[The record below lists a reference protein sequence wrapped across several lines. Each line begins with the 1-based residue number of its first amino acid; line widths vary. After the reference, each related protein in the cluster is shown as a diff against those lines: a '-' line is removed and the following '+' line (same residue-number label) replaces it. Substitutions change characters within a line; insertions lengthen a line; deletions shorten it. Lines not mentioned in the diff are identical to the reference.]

1 MESLAQLSPTL
12 QAYLAGIFGLLVGSF
27 LNVVITRLP
36 VMMMRQWR
44 AEAREALELEAEDTP
59 RFNLLVPASRCPGCD
74 TPIKWHDN
82 LPILGW
88 LKRRG
93 RCASC
98 NTRISAQYPLVELA
112 GGALGASIALIYG
125 LEAQSLWIFGACLTL
140 LVLSVIDF
148 RTQLLPDAITL
159 PLLWAGLAY
168 QLLFQPLMLP
178 SAVIGAMAGYLV
190 LWGFYWLFKLVTGK
204 EGMGYGD
211 FKLLAALGAWL
222 GWQWLPLLLIL
233 SAGLGAILGILL
245 QLLVPRLRGAPM
257 PFGPYLAVAGW
268 IALLFGTPLMSLYLS
283 VIGA

>member
-1 MESLAQLSPTL
+1 M
-12 QAYLAGIFGLLVGSF
+12 VGSF

-190 LWGFYWLFKLVTGK
+190 LWSFYWLFKLITGK

-233 SAGLGAILGILL
+233 SAGLGAVLGILL

>member
-12 QAYLAGIFGLLVGSF
+12 QACLAGIFGLLVGSF
-27 LNVVITRLP
+27 LNVAITRLP

-112 GGALGASIALIYG
+112 GGALGACIALIYG

-190 LWGFYWLFKLVTGK
+190 LWSFYWLFKLVTGK

-233 SAGLGAILGILL
+233 SAGLGAVLGILL

>member
-12 QAYLAGIFGLLVGSF
+12 QACLAGIFGLLVGSF

-112 GGALGASIALIYG
+112 GGALGASISLIYG

-190 LWGFYWLFKLVTGK
+190 LWSFYWLFKLITGK

-233 SAGLGAILGILL
+233 SAGLGAVLGILL

>member
-12 QAYLAGIFGLLVGSF
+12 QACLAGIFGLLVGSF

-190 LWGFYWLFKLVTGK
+190 LWSFYWLFKLVTGK

-211 FKLLAALGAWL
+211 FKLLAALGAW
-222 GWQWLPLLLIL
+222 
-233 SAGLGAILGILL
+233 
-245 QLLVPRLRGAPM
+245 VPSPEGQAACDRR
-257 PFGPYLAVAGW
+257 
-268 IALLFGTPLMSLYLS
+268 LFGQRHQRRARCERDDRSRGGRPHRRQHPHPRAG
-283 VIGA
+283 VRPGRRHARR

>member
-1 MESLAQLSPTL
+1 MDSFSQLPPIL
-12 QAYLAGIFGLLVGSF
+12 QACLAGIFGLLIGSF

-190 LWGFYWLFKLVTGK
+190 LWSFYWLFKLITGK

-233 SAGLGAILGILL
+233 SAGLGAVLGILL

>member
-12 QAYLAGIFGLLVGSF
+12 LACLAGIFGLLIGSF

-125 LEAQSLWIFGACLTL
+125 LETQSLWIFGACLTL

-190 LWGFYWLFKLVTGK
+190 LWSFYWLFKLITGK

-233 SAGLGAILGILL
+233 SAGLGAVLGILL

>member
-1 MESLAQLSPTL
+1 M
-12 QAYLAGIFGLLVGSF
+12 QACLAGIFGLLIGSF

-159 PLLWAGLAY
+159 PLLWTGLAY

-190 LWGFYWLFKLVTGK
+190 LWSFYWLFKLVTGK

-233 SAGLGAILGILL
+233 SAGLGAVLGILL

>member
-12 QAYLAGIFGLLVGSF
+12 QACLAGIFGLLVGSF

-125 LEAQSLWIFGACLTL
+125 LEAQSLWILGACLTL

-190 LWGFYWLFKLVTGK
+190 LWSFYWLFKLITGK

-233 SAGLGAILGILL
+233 SAGLGAVLGILL

>member
-12 QAYLAGIFGLLVGSF
+12 QACLAGIFGLLVGSF

-112 GGALGASIALIYG
+112 GGVLGACIALIYG

-190 LWGFYWLFKLVTGK
+190 LWSFYWLFKLVTGK

-233 SAGLGAILGILL
+233 SAGLGAVLGILL

>member
-1 MESLAQLSPTL
+1 M
-12 QAYLAGIFGLLVGSF
+12 QACLAGIFGLLIGSF

-98 NTRISAQYPLVELA
+98 QTRISPQYPLVELA

-190 LWGFYWLFKLVTGK
+190 LWSFYWLFKLITGK

-233 SAGLGAILGILL
+233 SAGLGAVLGILL

-283 VIGA
+283 VIGV